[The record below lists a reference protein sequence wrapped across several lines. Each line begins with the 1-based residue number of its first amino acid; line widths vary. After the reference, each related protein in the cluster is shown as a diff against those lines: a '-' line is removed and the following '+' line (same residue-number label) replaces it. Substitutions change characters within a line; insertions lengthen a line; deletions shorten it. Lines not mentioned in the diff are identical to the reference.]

1 MKRCLTSGKSK
12 DSSQVSACHQNKAL
26 VCQLPSELADW
37 SHIEDI
43 HVQWLGNYEGLWQQ
57 MLEK

>member
-26 VCQLPSELADW
+26 VCQFPSELADW

-43 HVQWLGNYEGLWQQ
+43 HVQ
-57 MLEK
+57 